1 MGILSV
7 ELDIPLRDFRLGLS
21 LDVAAE
27 TVAIVGPSG
36 AGKST
41 LLRAIAGLVKPHAGR
56 VTLGEEVWLDRARGI
71 DLAPEDRSVGMVFQ
85 QYALFPHLSVQ
96 RNVEFGGK
104 ARATELLQ
112 RLGIAH
118 LAAARPRQLSGGERQ
133 RVALARALAHD
144 PKVLLLDEPLSA
156 LDPHTRD
163 VVRRELA
170 GHLAGLALPTLI
182 VTHDVADA
190 IVLAD
195 RIGVIREGRIIQV
208 GTPAEL
214 AAAPVDDFVARVF
227 G

>member
-7 ELDIPLRDFRLGLS
+7 EIDIPLRDYRLGLS

-41 LLRAIAGLVKPHAGR
+41 LLRAIAGLAKPRAGH
-56 VTLGEEVWLDRARGI
+56 VTLGEDVWFDRERGI

-163 VVRRELA
+163 VVRHELSE
-170 GHLAGLALPTLI
+170 HLSELALPTLL

-190 IVLAD
+190 IALAD
-195 RIGVIREGRIIQV
+195 RVGVIREGRIIQL

-214 AAAPVDDFVARVF
+214 AEAPVDDFVARVF